1 MTFSRLD
8 FCFKAAAQLPDIF
21 LSPTTS
27 HSSRLDETAFAKA
40 ANIDGTFFEYLDLPG
55 NERQRER
62 FGAALRDGGELAD
75 ERSGEVEAELIL
87 LGETLERV
95 TRGVVVLNE

>member
-8 FCFKAAAQLPDIF
+8 FCFKAAAQLPDIL

-62 FGAALRDGGELAD
+62 FGAAMAGLTQLAHPD
-75 ERSGEVEAELIL
+75 SVLEGLGLIICL
-87 LGETLERV
+87 LPADSTGSV
-95 TRGVVVLNE
+95 